1 MPAEEKFG
9 LEGSDLPDDASRTGP
24 VWVLH
29 GFGASPIW
37 MHPLVKRLKE
47 KGWQAIH
54 YRYPSIWSQI
64 DREGERLARSID
76 ECYRNS
82 GVPIHLVGHS
92 MGGIVA
98 RVAAEMIECDSIGKL
113 VLLCSPNR
121 GSHIAGRIENWIG
134 RYVPM
139 LKQMSDHE
147 GSFVNQLPSPSIPFG
162 IIAAQGDLVVRPKD
176 TEIEGA
182 QDWMLVPGMHSAVP
196 WREDVA
202 EAVDHFLRF
211 GSFHAASQ
219 SSEDKP
225 SDNSGDNI

>member
-1 MPAEEKFG
+1 MPAKETMGIEGLGNAKFVNRV
-9 LEGSDLPDDASRTGP
+9 EPI
-24 VWVLH
+24 WVLH

-47 KGWQAIH
+47 KGWQASH

-64 DREGERLARSID
+64 DREGERLARSLD

-82 GVPIHLVGHS
+82 GVPTHLVGHS

-98 RVAAEMIECDSIGKL
+98 RVAAEMIESDSIGKL

-134 RYVPM
+134 RYIPM
-139 LKQMSDHE
+139 LKQMSDRKE
-147 GSFVNQLPSPSIPFG
+147 SFVNQLPSPSLPFG
-162 IIAAQGDLVVRPKD
+162 IIAARGDLVVRPED

-182 QDWMLVPGMHSAVP
+182 QDRMLVPGMHSAVP

-202 EAVDHFLRF
+202 DAVDHFLRF
-211 GSFHAASQ
+211 GSFRHV
-219 SSEDKP
+219 SSFQ
-225 SDNSGDNI
+225 

>member
-1 MPAEEKFG
+1 MPAKATFDI
-9 LEGSDLPDDASRTGP
+9 EGTGNAIDATRTGP
-24 VWVLH
+24 IWVLH

-47 KGWQAIH
+47 KGWHASH

-64 DREGERLARSID
+64 DREGERLARALD
-76 ECYRNS
+76 ESYRNS
-82 GVPIHLVGHS
+82 GKPIHLVGHS

-98 RVAAEMIECDSIGKL
+98 RVAAEMIQGDSIGKM

-121 GSHIAGRIENWIG
+121 GSHVAGRIESWIG

-139 LKQMSDHE
+139 LKQMSDHKE
-147 GSFVNQLPSPSIPFG
+147 SFVNQLPSPSIPFG
-162 IIAAQGDLVVRPKD
+162 IIAAQGDLVVRPED

-202 EAVDHFLRF
+202 DAVDHFLRF
-211 GSFHAASQ
+211 GRFRET
-219 SSEDKP
+219 SS
-225 SDNSGDNI
+225 SN

>member
-1 MPAEEKFG
+1 MPAKATFG
-9 LEGSDLPDDASRTGP
+9 IDRSGNANDATRIDP
-24 VWVLH
+24 IWVLH

-47 KGWQAIH
+47 KGWQASH

-64 DREGERLARSID
+64 DREGERLARSLD
-76 ECYRNS
+76 ESYRSS

-98 RVAAEMIECDSIGKL
+98 RVAAEMIESDSIGKL

-121 GSHIAGRIENWIG
+121 GSHIAGRIESWIG

-139 LKQMSDHE
+139 LKQMSDHKE
-147 GSFVNQLPSPSIPFG
+147 SFVNQLPSPSIPFG
-162 IIAAQGDLVVRPKD
+162 IIAAQGDLVVRPED

-182 QDWMLVPGMHSAVP
+182 LDWMLVPGMHSAVP

-202 EAVDHFLRF
+202 DAVDRFLRF
-211 GSFHAASQ
+211 GSFRET
-219 SSEDKP
+219 SS
-225 SDNSGDNI
+225 SS